1 MKENNNNHIVFP
13 LVMGTLALLCFLAV
27 ALIVSFSVQPLW
39 GRLTVLILP
48 AIVLYAIAF
57 ISYKEK
63 ISSRMT
69 VVLTVLASI
78 VLVLASFFYSLL
90 LFVWTATTEIND
102 VKYYSKA
109 YSRIENGGGV
119 EGIFPDAIPGDAK
132 DIFFRY
138 NAPFLQ
144 GGEIFELSFV
154 SSGEAISQWEGKL
167 EASSEWIGSN
177 QEWHRLNNWGFSGE
191 DSTRYQIYW
200 DGGYNHGE
208 WSYVLIN
215 PSSSRITFCYEDW

>member
-1 MKENNNNHIVFP
+1 MEKKNNHAVFP
-13 LVMGTLALLCFLAV
+13 LVMGSLALLCFLVVAV
-27 ALIVSFSVQPLW
+27 MVSFSVQPLW
-39 GRLTVLILP
+39 GRLMVLILP
-48 AIVLYAIAF
+48 AIILYAIAF

-90 LFVWTATTEIND
+90 LFVWSATMEIND

-109 YSRIENGGGV
+109 YSRIENGEGV
-119 EGIFPDAIPGDAK
+119 EGIFPETIPSDAE
-132 DIFFRY
+132 DISFHY

-144 GGEIFELSFV
+144 GGELFELSYV
-154 SSGEAISQWEGKL
+154 TTYEALSEWEEFL
-167 EASSEWIGSN
+167 EAKAQWLGSN
-177 QEWHRLNNWGFSGE
+177 EEWHRMNNWGFYGE
-191 DSTRYQIYW
+191 DSTRYQLYW

-208 WSYVLIN
+208 WSYVLIDGQ
-215 PSSSRITFCYEDW
+215 SMRITFHYEDW